1 MSFHI
6 DMSEL
11 NQAHARYLAM
21 SEEVQEELE
30 VSKKSMNRI
39 IESNTLYGEVGQAVA
54 NEINHFHNPYLIG
67 LKDSLFLL
75 DQEYSQ
81 LISDFKKQTG
91 ETDENAILNE
101 KVLRHLVATLGQI
114 ESHQN
119 SETNAFNTIYR
130 SIEDLLPLRAPSSS
144 DVTQAMSE
152 ARSYLQETITRVQQF
167 DQLGQSQAETLLSG
181 LERSLTGLGQTSKLS
196 YTDPDLVR
204 FLAQDGLSQSIKN
217 LDDQIVKAKKEA
229 ELAAKEAAKRQQK
242 RWAKH
247 HPLQAM
253 VKETAD
259 SIGSWWAQVVK
270 GTRGLPIP
278 VIKEVALFSEGLVF
292 KAGELLGSTAIG
304 VLDLAQLAVSGGVIA
319 AHYSS
324 GQLALTPQWMTED
337 WAGTAKQFQSLG
349 RQIKGMYLMQYDP
362 AAVVRY
368 EAGLF
373 DANACLAHESQKN
386 LEGLGQQLQQELT
399 RGDFY
404 TYGKYTFDVAS
415 LFIGGAEIK
424 GALNGT
430 KIGTKTLEGLTA
442 FKNMSR
448 AALAKNS
455 SQMVTKIERLLQY
468 GDDTIKALTNKILDT
483 PFQVGEGLAHAG
495 ANHSKTSTTLREFF
509 KERGVVFSESGSK
522 AGKESKIFKAE
533 KVTLENGE
541 VAYKS
546 ADLVNGQPVLVRS
559 RNFLDEAGKIKWP
572 AANGFVV
579 DSAGNPITKPAN
591 LKAGQVI
598 DRFGS
603 NSGRFTSPVDNGEIL
618 PFNIRGLPYPEGHQ
632 VYHQYEVVKDINLE
646 NIKAGFSRLSDI
658 DKVKLND
665 AMRKFDFTFDDLAN
679 PLKGKIDKVF
689 GQGGGIQ
696 IKFITSVEWYEKLGL
711 LREVK

>member
-130 SIEDLLPLRAPSSS
+130 SIEDLLPLRVPSSS

-152 ARSYLQETITRVQQF
+152 ARDYLQETITRVQQF

-278 VIKEVALFSEGLVF
+278 VVKEVALFSEGLVF

-373 DANACLAHESQKN
+373 DANARLAHESQKN

-483 PFQVGEGLAHAG
+483 PFQIGEGLAHAG
-495 ANHSKTSTTLREFF
+495 ASHSKTSTTLREFF
-509 KERGVVFSESGSK
+509 KERGVVFGKADGVSNVEVKSKKQLQVLDGKVNKIPLEEYEYYRLKSIHNPDSDTMTLGKYEPTIRPDGTPDWSTPGPNSYISK
-522 AGKESKIFKAE
+522 AGDTTYFSLGDDWNKLTEAYHLDSQGRQMFEAFNKPALDDAVAQGKTIRFSHDPTLKIYE
-533 KVTLENGE
+533 
-541 VAYKS
+541 KS
-546 ADLVNGQPVLVRS
+546 AIRWEWDYLKEQHGYNGLKPK
-559 RNFLDEAGKIKWP
+559 GGYWYGIK
-572 AANGFVV
+572 
-579 DSAGNPITKPAN
+579 
-591 LKAGQVI
+591 
-598 DRFGS
+598 
-603 NSGRFTSPVDNGEIL
+603 
-618 PFNIRGLPYPEGHQ
+618 
-632 VYHQYEVVKDINLE
+632 
-646 NIKAGFSRLSDI
+646 
-658 DKVKLND
+658 
-665 AMRKFDFTFDDLAN
+665 
-679 PLKGKIDKVF
+679 
-689 GQGGGIQ
+689 
-696 IKFITSVEWYEKLGL
+696 
-711 LREVK
+711 

>member
-91 ETDENAILNE
+91 EADENAILNE

-152 ARSYLQETITRVQQF
+152 ARSYLQETLTRVQQF

-278 VIKEVALFSEGLVF
+278 VVKEVALFSEGLVF

-337 WAGTAKQFQSLG
+337 WAGTAKQFQ
-349 RQIKGMYLMQYDP
+349 
-362 AAVVRY
+362 
-368 EAGLF
+368 
-373 DANACLAHESQKN
+373 
-386 LEGLGQQLQQELT
+386 
-399 RGDFY
+399 
-404 TYGKYTFDVAS
+404 
-415 LFIGGAEIK
+415 
-424 GALNGT
+424 
-430 KIGTKTLEGLTA
+430 
-442 FKNMSR
+442 
-448 AALAKNS
+448 
-455 SQMVTKIERLLQY
+455 
-468 GDDTIKALTNKILDT
+468 
-483 PFQVGEGLAHAG
+483 
-495 ANHSKTSTTLREFF
+495 
-509 KERGVVFSESGSK
+509 
-522 AGKESKIFKAE
+522 
-533 KVTLENGE
+533 
-541 VAYKS
+541 
-546 ADLVNGQPVLVRS
+546 
-559 RNFLDEAGKIKWP
+559 
-572 AANGFVV
+572 
-579 DSAGNPITKPAN
+579 
-591 LKAGQVI
+591 
-598 DRFGS
+598 
-603 NSGRFTSPVDNGEIL
+603 
-618 PFNIRGLPYPEGHQ
+618 
-632 VYHQYEVVKDINLE
+632 
-646 NIKAGFSRLSDI
+646 
-658 DKVKLND
+658 
-665 AMRKFDFTFDDLAN
+665 
-679 PLKGKIDKVF
+679 
-689 GQGGGIQ
+689 
-696 IKFITSVEWYEKLGL
+696 
-711 LREVK
+711 

>member
-130 SIEDLLPLRAPSSS
+130 SIEDLLPLRAPSSN

-152 ARSYLQETITRVQQF
+152 ARGYLQETITRVQQF
-167 DQLGQSQAETLLSG
+167 DQLGQSQVETLLSG

-253 VKETAD
+253 VKETTE

-278 VIKEVALFSEGLVF
+278 VVKEVALFSEGLVF

-368 EAGLF
+368 EVGLF
-373 DANACLAHESQKN
+373 DANARLAHESQKN

-483 PFQVGEGLAHAG
+483 PFQIGDELAHAG
-495 ANHSKTSTTLREFF
+495 ASHSKTSTTLREFF
-509 KERGVVFSESGSK
+509 KERGVVFGKADGVSNVEVKSKKQLRVLDDKVNKIPLEEYEYYRLKSIHNPDSDTMTLGKYEPTIRPDGTPDWSTPGPNSYISK
-522 AGKESKIFKAE
+522 AGDTTYFSLGDDWNKLTETYHLDSQGRQMFETFNKPALDDAVAQGKTIRFSHDP
-533 KVTLENGE
+533 TLKMYE
-541 VAYKS
+541 KS
-546 ADLVNGQPVLVRS
+546 AIRWEWDYLMEQHGYKRLKPKG
-559 RNFLDEAGKIKWP
+559 DYWYGIK
-572 AANGFVV
+572 
-579 DSAGNPITKPAN
+579 
-591 LKAGQVI
+591 
-598 DRFGS
+598 
-603 NSGRFTSPVDNGEIL
+603 
-618 PFNIRGLPYPEGHQ
+618 
-632 VYHQYEVVKDINLE
+632 
-646 NIKAGFSRLSDI
+646 
-658 DKVKLND
+658 
-665 AMRKFDFTFDDLAN
+665 
-679 PLKGKIDKVF
+679 
-689 GQGGGIQ
+689 
-696 IKFITSVEWYEKLGL
+696 
-711 LREVK
+711 

>member
-152 ARSYLQETITRVQQF
+152 ARGYLQETITRVQQF

-373 DANACLAHESQKN
+373 DANARLAHESQKN

-483 PFQVGEGLAHAG
+483 PFQIGEGLAHAG
-495 ANHSKTSTTLREFF
+495 ASHSKTSTTLREFF
-509 KERGVVFSESGSK
+509 KERGVVFGKADGVSNVEVKSKKQLRVLDDKVNKIPLEEYEYYRLKSIHNPDSDTMTLGKYEPTIRPDGTPDWSTPGPNSYISK
-522 AGKESKIFKAE
+522 AGDTTYFSLGDDWNKITVEYGLDAEGKEMFKYFNKPALDDAVAQG
-533 KVTLENGE
+533 KTIRFSHDPTLKMYE
-541 VAYKS
+541 KS
-546 ADLVNGQPVLVRS
+546 AIRWEWDYLMEQHGYKRLKPKG
-559 RNFLDEAGKIKWP
+559 DYWYGIK
-572 AANGFVV
+572 
-579 DSAGNPITKPAN
+579 
-591 LKAGQVI
+591 
-598 DRFGS
+598 
-603 NSGRFTSPVDNGEIL
+603 
-618 PFNIRGLPYPEGHQ
+618 
-632 VYHQYEVVKDINLE
+632 
-646 NIKAGFSRLSDI
+646 
-658 DKVKLND
+658 
-665 AMRKFDFTFDDLAN
+665 
-679 PLKGKIDKVF
+679 
-689 GQGGGIQ
+689 
-696 IKFITSVEWYEKLGL
+696 
-711 LREVK
+711 

>member
-11 NQAHARYLAM
+11 NQAHTRYLAM

-152 ARSYLQETITRVQQF
+152 ARSYLQETLTRVQQF

-278 VIKEVALFSEGLVF
+278 VVKEVALFSEGLVF

-404 TYGKYTFDVAS
+404 TYGKYTFDAAS

-442 FKNMSR
+442 FKSMSR

-509 KERGVVFSESGSK
+509 KERGVVFGKVDGVSNVEVKSKKQLRVLDGKVNKIPLEEYEYYRLKSIHNPDSDTMTLGKYEPTIRPDGTPDWSTPGPNSYISK
-522 AGKESKIFKAE
+522 AGDTTYFSLGDDWNKLTETYNLDKRGKQMFEAFNKPALDDAVAQGKTIRFSHNPK
-533 KVTLENGE
+533 LEE
-541 VAYKS
+541 YKKS
-546 ADLVNGQPVLVRS
+546 ALRWEWDYLQEQHGYKRLKPK
-559 RNFLDEAGKIKWP
+559 GGYWYGIK
-572 AANGFVV
+572 
-579 DSAGNPITKPAN
+579 
-591 LKAGQVI
+591 
-598 DRFGS
+598 
-603 NSGRFTSPVDNGEIL
+603 
-618 PFNIRGLPYPEGHQ
+618 
-632 VYHQYEVVKDINLE
+632 
-646 NIKAGFSRLSDI
+646 
-658 DKVKLND
+658 
-665 AMRKFDFTFDDLAN
+665 
-679 PLKGKIDKVF
+679 
-689 GQGGGIQ
+689 
-696 IKFITSVEWYEKLGL
+696 
-711 LREVK
+711 

>member
-11 NQAHARYLAM
+11 NQAHTRYLAM

-152 ARSYLQETITRVQQF
+152 ARSYLQETLTRVQQF

-278 VIKEVALFSEGLVF
+278 VVKEVALFSEGLVF

-404 TYGKYTFDVAS
+404 TYGKYTFDAAS

-442 FKNMSR
+442 FKSMSR

-509 KERGVVFSESGSK
+509 KERGVVFGKVDGVSNVEVKSKKQLRVLDDKVNKIPLEEYEYYRLKSIHNPDSDTMTLGKYEPTIRPDGTPDWSTPGPNSYISK
-522 AGKESKIFKAE
+522 AGDTTYFSLGDDWNKLTETYHLDSQGRQMFETFNKPALDDAVAQGKTIRFSHDPTLKIYE
-533 KVTLENGE
+533 
-541 VAYKS
+541 KS
-546 ADLVNGQPVLVRS
+546 AIRWEWDYLKEQHGYNGLKPK
-559 RNFLDEAGKIKWP
+559 GGYWYGIK
-572 AANGFVV
+572 
-579 DSAGNPITKPAN
+579 
-591 LKAGQVI
+591 
-598 DRFGS
+598 
-603 NSGRFTSPVDNGEIL
+603 
-618 PFNIRGLPYPEGHQ
+618 
-632 VYHQYEVVKDINLE
+632 
-646 NIKAGFSRLSDI
+646 
-658 DKVKLND
+658 
-665 AMRKFDFTFDDLAN
+665 
-679 PLKGKIDKVF
+679 
-689 GQGGGIQ
+689 
-696 IKFITSVEWYEKLGL
+696 
-711 LREVK
+711 

>member
-278 VIKEVALFSEGLVF
+278 VVKEVALFSEGLVF

-386 LEGLGQQLQQELT
+386 LEGLGQQFQQELT

-430 KIGTKTLEGLTA
+430 KIGRKTLEGLTA

-483 PFQVGEGLAHAG
+483 PFQVGDELAHAG

-509 KERGVVFSESGSK
+509 KERGVVFGKADGVSNVEVKSKKQLQVLDGKVNKIPLEEYEYYRLKSIHNPDSDTMTLGKYEPTIRPDGTPDWSTPGPNSYISK
-522 AGKESKIFKAE
+522 AGDTTYFSLGDDWNKLTEAYHLDSQGRQMFEAFNKPA
-533 KVTLENGE
+533 LDDA
-541 VAYKS
+541 VAQGKTIRFSHDPELPQYEKS
-546 ADLVNGQPVLVRS
+546 AIRWEWDYLREQHGYKR
-559 RNFLDEAGKIKWP
+559 
-572 AANGFVV
+572 
-579 DSAGNPITKPAN
+579 
-591 LKAGQVI
+591 LK
-598 DRFGS
+598 
-603 NSGRFTSPVDNGEIL
+603 
-618 PFNIRGLPYPEGHQ
+618 
-632 VYHQYEVVKDINLE
+632 
-646 NIKAGFSRLSDI
+646 
-658 DKVKLND
+658 
-665 AMRKFDFTFDDLAN
+665 
-679 PLKGKIDKVF
+679 LKG
-689 GQGGGIQ
+689 GYRYGI
-696 IKFITSVEWYEKLGL
+696 K
-711 LREVK
+711 

>member
-152 ARSYLQETITRVQQF
+152 ARGYLQETITRVQQF

-373 DANACLAHESQKN
+373 DANARLAHESQKN

-483 PFQVGEGLAHAG
+483 PFQIGEGLAHAG
-495 ANHSKTSTTLREFF
+495 ASHSKTSTTLREFF
-509 KERGVVFSESGSK
+509 KERGVVFGKADGVSNVEVKSKKQLQVLDGKVNKIPLEEYEHYRLKSIHNPDSDTMTLGKYEPTIRPDGTPDWSTPGPNSYISK
-522 AGKESKIFKAE
+522 AGDTTYFSLGDDWNKITVEYGLDAEGKEMFKYFNKPALDDAVAQG
-533 KVTLENGE
+533 KTIRFSHDPTLKMYE
-541 VAYKS
+541 KS
-546 ADLVNGQPVLVRS
+546 AIRWEWDYLMEQHGYKRLKPKG
-559 RNFLDEAGKIKWP
+559 DYWYGIK
-572 AANGFVV
+572 
-579 DSAGNPITKPAN
+579 
-591 LKAGQVI
+591 
-598 DRFGS
+598 
-603 NSGRFTSPVDNGEIL
+603 
-618 PFNIRGLPYPEGHQ
+618 
-632 VYHQYEVVKDINLE
+632 
-646 NIKAGFSRLSDI
+646 
-658 DKVKLND
+658 
-665 AMRKFDFTFDDLAN
+665 
-679 PLKGKIDKVF
+679 
-689 GQGGGIQ
+689 
-696 IKFITSVEWYEKLGL
+696 
-711 LREVK
+711 

>member
-1 MSFHI
+1 M
-6 DMSEL
+6 
-11 NQAHARYLAM
+11 
-21 SEEVQEELE
+21 
-30 VSKKSMNRI
+30 
-39 IESNTLYGEVGQAVA
+39 
-54 NEINHFHNPYLIG
+54 
-67 LKDSLFLL
+67 
-75 DQEYSQ
+75 
-81 LISDFKKQTG
+81 
-91 ETDENAILNE
+91 
-101 KVLRHLVATLGQI
+101 
-114 ESHQN
+114 
-119 SETNAFNTIYR
+119 
-130 SIEDLLPLRAPSSS
+130 
-144 DVTQAMSE
+144 
-152 ARSYLQETITRVQQF
+152 
-167 DQLGQSQAETLLSG
+167 
-181 LERSLTGLGQTSKLS
+181 
-196 YTDPDLVR
+196 R

-278 VIKEVALFSEGLVF
+278 VVKEVALFSEGLVF

-368 EAGLF
+368 EVGLF
-373 DANACLAHESQKN
+373 DANARLAHESQKN

-404 TYGKYTFDVAS
+404 TYGKYTFDAAS

-442 FKNMSR
+442 FKSMSR

-483 PFQVGEGLAHAG
+483 PFQIGDELAHAG
-495 ANHSKTSTTLREFF
+495 ANHSKISTTLREFF

-598 DRFGS
+598 DRFG
-603 NSGRFTSPVDNGEIL
+603 NSFGRFTSPVDNGEKL
-618 PFNIRGLPYPEGHQ
+618 AFNTRGLPYPEGCQ
-632 VYHQYEVVKDINLE
+632 AYHQYEVVKDIN
-646 NIKAGFSRLSDI
+646 KANYE
-658 DKVKLND
+658 KAYNQLND
-665 AMRKFDFTFDDLAN
+665 MDKFQLKMDMEEFGFRPEDIYN
-679 PLKGKIDKVF
+679 PQRGEIAKIF

-696 IKFITSVEWYEKLGL
+696 IQLGTSVNWYEKLGF
-711 LREVK
+711 LREVKR

>member
-509 KERGVVFSESGSK
+509 KERGVVFGKVDGVSNVEVKSKKQLRVLDGKVNKIPLEEYEYYRLKSIHNPDSDTMTLGKYEPTIRPDGTPDWSTPGPNSYISK
-522 AGKESKIFKAE
+522 AGDTTYFSLGDDWNKLTETYHLDSQGRQMFETFNKPALDDAVAQGKTIRFSHDPRLKIYE
-533 KVTLENGE
+533 
-541 VAYKS
+541 KS
-546 ADLVNGQPVLVRS
+546 A
-559 RNFLDEAGKIKWP
+559 
-572 AANGFVV
+572 
-579 DSAGNPITKPAN
+579 
-591 LKAGQVI
+591 
-598 DRFGS
+598 
-603 NSGRFTSPVDNGEIL
+603 
-618 PFNIRGLPYPEGHQ
+618 IRW
-632 VYHQYEVVKDINLE
+632 
-646 NIKAGFSRLSDI
+646 
-658 DKVKLND
+658 
-665 AMRKFDFTFDDLAN
+665 
-679 PLKGKIDKVF
+679 
-689 GQGGGIQ
+689 
-696 IKFITSVEWYEKLGL
+696 EWDY
-711 LREVK
+711 LREQHGYKRLKLKEGYWYGTK